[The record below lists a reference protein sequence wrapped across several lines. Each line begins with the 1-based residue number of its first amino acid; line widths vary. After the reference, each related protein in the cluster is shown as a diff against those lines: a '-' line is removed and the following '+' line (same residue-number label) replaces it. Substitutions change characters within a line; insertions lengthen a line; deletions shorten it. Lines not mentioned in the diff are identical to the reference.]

1 MAPATPRSAAGRRK
15 RLHTAPS
22 VVAPLP
28 PDMLSEVFL
37 NLPPAP
43 VCRFRAVCRSWRALL
58 SGRAFLAAHAARR
71 GPLLLAAAPYR
82 SRPSSCHVDLVDL
95 AGAVA
100 VWTRVSEGGGVREL
114 LPCGDLACLVGNDGR
129 VRVLDPAAGAVT
141 AVPHGLSPENE
152 AAGGGWARGES
163 FQAVAYA
170 FGRVSSTGEHKLL
183 RLVRFL
189 RYAPGRRGGQLIEVL
204 TVGGGEAT
212 WRSRRGTPFVVA
224 GDADYMAVVDGVV
237 YFLAVMAQQLPF
249 AVNGVVSGEL
259 GSIAAFDL
267 ETEEWMPIL
276 RGSLSTR
283 RQGGNPEPLTM
294 LRHESPLLTLTELN
308 GFLVTVHRDRHPQPS
323 MDLWFLIDSEP
334 ETWVKNYSIRLD
346 LSPRRREFYAHP
358 LFVDDT
364 KMLFWVQPKRALKV
378 YDLQTGSCKDLDH
391 INNCDA
397 VGLYNGSI
405 LSPRSL

>member
-15 RLHTAPS
+15 RLHTAPG

-71 GPLLLAAAPYR
+71 GPLLLAAAAYR
-82 SRPSSCHVDLVDL
+82 RRRSSWHIDLVDL
-95 AGAVA
+95 TGAIA
-100 VWTRVSEGGGVREL
+100 TRTRLPEGGGVREL

-129 VRVLDPAAGAVT
+129 ARVLDPAAGAVT
-141 AVPHGLSPENE
+141 ACRRRTRRRR
-152 AAGGGWARGES
+152 AAGRA
-163 FQAVAYA
+163 
-170 FGRVSSTGEHKLL
+170 LL

-204 TVGGGEAT
+204 TVGGGEAR
-212 WRSRRGTPFVVA
+212 WRSRRGPPFVVA

-346 LSPRRREFYAHP
+346 LSPRRREFSAHP
-358 LFVDDT
+358 LFVDDS
-364 KMLFWVQPKRALKV
+364 KILFWVQPKRALMV

-397 VGLYNGSI
+397 VGLYKGSI
-405 LSPRSL
+405 LSPRSV